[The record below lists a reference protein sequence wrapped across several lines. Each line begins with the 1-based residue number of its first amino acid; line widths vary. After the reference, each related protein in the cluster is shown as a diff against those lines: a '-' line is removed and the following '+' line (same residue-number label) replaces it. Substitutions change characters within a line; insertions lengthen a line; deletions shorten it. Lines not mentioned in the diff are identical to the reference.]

1 MNLEKANVTTTKLN
15 IYQFPNNL
23 ENKVDILVNINLEVL
38 KHNNNKQGV
47 ILTYILK
54 SEKNPI
60 YLMWE
65 CNIDLS
71 FDEKLIEDIS
81 EKDLFSYSDVLS
93 VVDKQINLISKL
105 MSANLP
111 LLSEIKCSG

>member
-1 MNLEKANVTTTKLN
+1 
-15 IYQFPNNL
+15 
-23 ENKVDILVNINLEVL
+23 
-38 KHNNNKQGV
+38 
-47 ILTYILK
+47 
-54 SEKNPI
+54 
-60 YLMWE
+60 MWE